1 MPDEANNNQTIDT
14 LNIDIKVSSLKKS
27 DINKINSLSDALT
40 TLNKALS
47 PTLLN
52 KISKLGNISLIGLGK
67 GIVSIL
73 GENKQNKTE
82 KSFYTIPGMANLLKR
97 KPKSTYT
104 PLGKDTIFN
113 INGEKGDKKN
123 DGFFAPIINNLD
135 NFLKKFDVL
144 REFTKNVNE
153 SFSLSDDDETEKE
166 KKKKSNNYLLKSFGR
181 IALYRAIRQIL
192 SAIANSIKIGVE
204 NLAIFDRSFNKTMS
218 SIVSSTQQIQNSIG
232 LMFQPLIEGF
242 APLLEN
248 VSTLFINIANEISR
262 INALQKGTTEYTKI
276 NADYAKDY
284 ANSLSKASGFAFD
297 TFNVLSSGTGAYYE
311 NASVNEASG
320 ASGVEQMISN
330 ALTNIQ
336 EGVIGFV
343 SLVKPI
349 FEGFVTVLSPIIWVL
364 GKIIEGIG
372 FLIEKMPF
380 LGHIIGGV
388 AGAFVIL
395 NIAMRANPMG
405 LIITGITILISLI
418 GLLVKNWDKVVSA
431 FVEAGKVMLIF
442 FQNMI
447 RRLAKWAEDFINFF
461 VDGINMLLDA
471 VEDLVRFF
479 GGNVDLGLNRVSFT
493 GGVQYFANGG
503 IASAGSLFV
512 AGESGAELLTN
523 MGGGN
528 TGVTNVEQFEQAMTR
543 SIISSGLLE
552 AVLES
557 GNIYIDSEKVGRK
570 VGQTKAI
577 RNQLNRTNPNLKLR

>member
-1 MPDEANNNQTIDT
+1 MPDKSQNNQTIDT

-47 PTLLN
+47 PSLLN
-52 KISKLGNISLIGLGK
+52 KLSKLGNISLIGLGQ
-67 GIVSIL
+67 GIVNIL
-73 GENKQNKTE
+73 GDTKKIKNKA
-82 KSFYTIPGMANLLKR
+82 GV
-97 KPKSTYT
+97 STYT
-104 PLGKDTIFN
+104 PIGKNGVFN
-113 INGEKGDKKN
+113 IPDNSKDN
-123 DGFFAPIINNLD
+123 DQKTP
-135 NFLKKFDVL
+135 VV
-144 REFTKNVNE
+144 E
-153 SFSLSDDDETEKE
+153 
-166 KKKKSNNYLLKSFGR
+166 KSNKLLNVFSKIRGFTNSINEKLGLVGENIEPLLKSFGR
-181 IALYRAIRQIL
+181 IALYRTIRTIL
-192 SAIANSIKIGVE
+192 ASIANSIKVGIE
-204 NLAIFDRSFNKTMS
+204 NLAIFNRSFNESMS
-218 SIVSSTQQIQNSIG
+218 NIVSSAKQIQNSIG

-242 APLLEN
+242 APLLQN
-248 VSTLFINIANEISR
+248 ISSLFVNIANEISK
-262 INALQKGTTEYTKI
+262 INAISKGTNEYTKI

-284 ANSLSKASGFAFD
+284 ANSLAKASGFAFD
-297 TFNVLSSGTGAYYE
+297 TFNVLSNGSSAYYE
-311 NASVNEASG
+311 TASVSEESG
-320 ASGVEQMISN
+320 ANGVQQMLSN
-330 ALTNIQ
+330 ALVNIQ

-349 FEGFVTVLSPIIWVL
+349 VEGFVTVLSPIIWVL

-380 LGHIIGGV
+380 LGHIMGGV

-395 NIAMRANPMG
+395 NIAMSANPMG
-405 LIITGITILISLI
+405 LIITGVTILISLI

-431 FVEAGKVMLIF
+431 FVEAGKVMLLF

-479 GGNVDLGLNRVSFT
+479 GGNIELGLNRVSFT

-512 AGESGAELLTN
+512 AGEAGAELLTN

-557 GNIYIDSEKVGRK
+557 GNIYIDSEKVGRQ
-570 VGQTKAI
+570 VGKTKSL